1 MNLIQVQDRLK
12 DMPTQAIMS
21 YANGSNPDVPPYL
34 ALGELNRRKQME
46 QKHAE
51 APQGTVKDQIEQSVK
66 LAQAQKAAQAQG
78 QQKMTEA
85 MGSQQTP
92 VPGGTP
98 QPQEQP
104 ESGIAQLPTG
114 PMNFRDGGIVSFAD
128 NPNQPASENMPSDE
142 EERQRQARLRQVPE
156 KATSTAGDIARSLG
170 LSDLFNAFRE
180 KSAQANERDMQ
191 VSMAEEQ
198 LPGVAEPLR
207 GEERQRRIRTADTLY
222 RGSQPVPKLTQA
234 QLAEKA
240 AAFKLQGKPEVD
252 ESQLGSPV
260 NMMPPAPGGGA
271 GSVGPRPPSA
281 GGAGG
286 PSAGGRAPGGAPQA
300 GSPAQDDDLAMLR
313 KMRDELKAPT
323 PVDRDAE
330 RAAFAK
336 TNPYLNTPAGSK
348 LEELHARI
356 AQRDEEDRARFLK
369 NEEERKQGRLNRG
382 LLAGAEATRG
392 RGGIGALGSF
402 FMGYGKAGEAED
414 EAARTR
420 TDAQRAMERQ
430 QEVLRAEVMDKIESA
445 RRAEARG
452 DFAAAIQDKK
462 DAATASAQFAQN
474 KFNMQQHIATAAEAK
489 RHNMS
494 VEEYQRA
501 TLHYAKMSANK
512 GPEIQQ
518 NYKFILENSGLS
530 PEKAYEEAMRI
541 SRGGIADAA
550 LKSREM
556 HQAQTE
562 FQGDKTTASLITDVR
577 IAGSD
582 PVKRQKAT
590 DALNQHER
598 SFYARKGLPLPE
610 GSGGDTIDLS
620 KYGTPKIVKS

>member
-21 YANGSNPDVPPYL
+21 YANGSNPEVPPYL

-85 MGSQQTP
+85 MGGQQNP
-92 VPGGTP
+92 VPSGTP
-98 QPQEQP
+98 QPEGQP
-104 ESGIAQLPTG
+104 EAGIAQLPTG
-114 PMNFRDGGIVSFAD
+114 PMNFRDGGIVSFD
-128 NPNQPASENMPSDE
+128 GENASLVDQNMPSDE
-142 EERQRQARLRQVPE
+142 ESQFMKDLRKFGRDYFVETEEQKARRMEQQKTMAQGDPLKYFTQSASEYEKNKKARELAKQNVLPSDLDPSRYIPE
-156 KATSTAGDIARSLG
+156 STDRAPTSTADV
-170 LSDLFNAFRE
+170 NAVIGQAAGAQRGP
-180 KSAQANERDMQ
+180 SA
-191 VSMAEEQ
+191 
-198 LPGVAEPLR
+198 
-207 GEERQRRIRTADTLY
+207 
-222 RGSQPVPKLTQA
+222 
-234 QLAEKA
+234 
-240 AAFKLQGKPEVD
+240 
-252 ESQLGSPV
+252 
-260 NMMPPAPGGGA
+260 
-271 GSVGPRPPSA
+271 GPRPPSA

-286 PSAGGRAPGGAPQA
+286 PSAGGRAPSGAPQA
-300 GSPAQDDDLAMLR
+300 GAPAQDDDLAMLR

-323 PVDRDAE
+323 PIDRDAE

-348 LEELHARI
+348 LEELYTQI
-356 AQRDEEDRARFLK
+356 AKRDEEDRARFLK

-392 RGGIGALGSF
+392 QGGIGALGSF

-430 QEVLRAEVMDKIESA
+430 QEVLRAEVLDKIESA

-452 DFAAAIQDKK
+452 DFATAIQDKK

-474 KFNMQQHIATAAEAK
+474 KFTMQQHIATAAEAK

-494 VEEYQRA
+494 VEAYQQA
-501 TLHYAKMSANK
+501 QLQYAKAAANK
-512 GPEIQQ
+512 GPEIEQIY
-518 NYKFILENSGLS
+518 NFIRKNRDDLS
-530 PEKAYEEAMRI
+530 PAQAYAEAVSL
-541 SRGGIADAA
+541 SRSGIAGAKLDADIQHKA
-550 LKSREM
+550 EQEFAKDPLTPGLAQKVNMARLGKNKAEIKAAEDAY
-556 HQAQTE
+556 QAHKK
-562 FQGDKTTASLITDVR
+562 D
-577 IAGSD
+577 
-582 PVKRQKAT
+582 
-590 DALNQHER
+590 
-598 SFYARKGLPLPE
+598 FYKNKNLPLPE
-610 GSGGDTIDLS
+610 GSGGTAGDSTAGFSI
-620 KYGTPKIVKS
+620 KSERPTS

>member
-46 QKHAE
+46 QKQVQ

-85 MGSQQTP
+85 MGAQQSP

-104 ESGIAQLPTG
+104 EAGIAQLPTG
-114 PMNFRDGGIVSFAD
+114 PMNFRDGGIVSFA
-128 NPNQPASENMPSDE
+128 NE
-142 EERQRQARLRQVPE
+142 
-156 KATSTAGDIARSLG
+156 G
-170 LSDLFNAFRE
+170 L
-180 KSAQANERDMQ
+180 
-191 VSMAEEQ
+191 V
-198 LPGVAEPLR
+198 R
-207 GEERQRRIRTADTLY
+207 GEDEDFEAY
-222 RGSQPVPKLTQA
+222 RSRVLN
-234 QLAEKA
+234 AEKA
-240 AAFKLQGKPEVD
+240 AQTGRDNDEVMAQESARQKALQGREKFPISPFMKRPPDMPTPSYERLKALDASRYVPESTERASTSSD
-252 ESQLGSPV
+252 EVNAMISGSQLGQ
-260 NMMPPAPGGGA
+260 APSAQRGA
-271 GSVGPRPPSA
+271 SAGPRPSSSGGPSA
-281 GGAGG
+281 GGAGRAG
-286 PSAGGRAPGGAPQA
+286 GTGGGRAPGGAPQA
-300 GSPAQDDDLAMLR
+300 G
-313 KMRDELKAPT
+313 APT
-323 PVDRDAE
+323 PENMYDTLMKRSEARTASQPELPEDLRKKMAE
-330 RAAFAK
+330 YL
-336 TNPYLNTPAGSK
+336 PYLNTQPGSK
-348 LEELHARI
+348 LEEMHTRI
-356 AQRDEEDRARFLK
+356 LQRDEEDRARFLK

-382 LLAGAEATRG
+382 LMAGAEATRG
-392 RGGIGALGSF
+392 QGGIGALGSF
-402 FMGYGKAGEAED
+402 FMGFNKAGEAED
-414 EAARTR
+414 ESAKTR
-420 TDAQRAMERQ
+420 MDAQRKMERE
-430 QEVLRAEVMDKIESA
+430 QEVLRATALAGIEDA
-445 RRAEARG
+445 RRAGQEGRFKDQKEALAKVAEANNKL
-452 DFAAAIQDKK
+452 DENKL
-462 DAATASAQFAQN
+462 ATAVTITQAKEAQ
-474 KFNMQQHIATAAEAK
+474 

-501 TLHYAKMSANK
+501 TLHYAKMSASK
-512 GPEIQQ
+512 GPEIEQ
-518 NYKFILENSGLS
+518 NYKFILANSGLS
-530 PEKAYEEAMRI
+530 PAKAYEEAMRI

-562 FQGDKTTASLITDVR
+562 FQGDKTTASLIMDVKM
-577 IAGSD
+577 AGSD

-620 KYGTPKIVKS
+620 KFGTPEKVKG

>member
-1 MNLIQVQDRLK
+1 
-12 DMPTQAIMS
+12 
-21 YANGSNPDVPPYL
+21 
-34 ALGELNRRKQME
+34 ME
-46 QKHAE
+46 QKQVQ

-114 PMNFRDGGIVSFAD
+114 PMNFRDGGIVSFD
-128 NPNQPASENMPSDE
+128 GENASLVDQNMPSDE
-142 EERQRQARLRQVPE
+142 ESQFMKDLRKMLPGLSPQNLRLRGMQERAVPSQDALKRQAAGPVGYFSSSADEFARA
-156 KATSTAGDIARSLG
+156 KADALAAERNPQGSSATAASEL
-170 LSDLFNAFRE
+170 
-180 KSAQANERDMQ
+180 
-191 VSMAEEQ
+191 
-198 LPGVAEPLR
+198 
-207 GEERQRRIRTADTLY
+207 
-222 RGSQPVPKLTQA
+222 
-234 QLAEKA
+234 A
-240 AAFKLQGKPEVD
+240 AASAFENQGAPAKA
-252 ESQLGSPV
+252 L
-260 NMMPPAPGGGA
+260 PPTTQ
-271 GSVGPRPPSA
+271 RPPSS
-281 GGAGG
+281 G
-286 PSAGGRAPGGAPQA
+286 GGRAPGGAPSGAPQA
-300 GSPAQDDDLAMLR
+300 GTPTPENMYDTLMKRSEARTASQPELPEDLR
-313 KMRDELKAPT
+313 KKMGEYL
-323 PVDRDAE
+323 
-330 RAAFAK
+330 
-336 TNPYLNTPAGSK
+336 PYLNTQPGSK
-348 LEELHARI
+348 LEEMYAKI

-402 FMGYGKAGEAED
+402 FMGYGKAGEMED

-420 TDAQRAMERQ
+420 TDAQRKMERE
-430 QEVLRAEVMDKIESA
+430 QEVLRATVLGGIEDA
-445 RRAEARG
+445 RRAGQEGRFKDQKEALAKVAEANNKL
-452 DFAAAIQDKK
+452 DENKL
-462 DAATASAQFAQN
+462 ATAVALTQAKEAQ
-474 KFNMQQHIATAAEAK
+474 

-494 VEEYQRA
+494 VEAYQQA
-501 TLHYAKMSANK
+501 QLQYAKAAANK
-512 GPEIQQ
+512 GPEIEQ
-518 NYKFILENSGLS
+518 NYKFILANSGLS
-530 PEKAYEEAMRI
+530 PAKAYEEAMRI

-562 FQGDKTTASLITDVR
+562 FQGDKTTASLIMDVKM
-577 IAGSD
+577 AGSD

-610 GSGGDTIDLS
+610 GSGGTVADPYAKFT
-620 KYGTPKIVKS
+620 VK

>member
-46 QKHAE
+46 QKQVQ

-85 MGSQQTP
+85 MGAQQSP

-104 ESGIAQLPTG
+104 EAGIAQLPTG

-156 KATSTAGDIARSLG
+156 KATSPAGDILRSLG
-170 LSDLFNAFRE
+170 LADLAESFKSSQRDAGNKERSDQLSAAYDLRPGFFESLTPTERE
-180 KSAQANERDMQ
+180 RRNKAAGILLKGPQA
-191 VSMAEEQ
+191 
-198 LPGVAEPLR
+198 
-207 GEERQRRIRTADTLY
+207 
-222 RGSQPVPKLTQA
+222 VPKLSQA
-234 QLAEKA
+234 ELAAKA
-240 AAFKLQGKPEVD
+240 MAFKGKPEVD

-260 NMMPPAPGGGA
+260 NMLPPSVGGAGGGGGGGGA
-271 GSVGPRPPSA
+271 GRI
-281 GGAGG
+281 GGTG
-286 PSAGGRAPGGAPQA
+286 GGRAPGGAPQA
-300 GSPAQDDDLAMLR
+300 GGPAQDDDLAMLR

-336 TNPYLNTPAGSK
+336 TNPYLNTLPGSR
-348 LEELHARI
+348 LEEMHAKI

-382 LLAGAEATRG
+382 LMAGAEATRG
-392 RGGIGALGSF
+392 QGGLGALGSF
-402 FMGYGKAGEAED
+402 FMGFNKAGEAED
-414 EAARTR
+414 ESAKTR
-420 TDAQRAMERQ
+420 MDAQRAMERQ
-430 QEVLRAEVMDKIESA
+430 QEVLRAEVLDKIESA

-452 DFAAAIQDKK
+452 DFATAIQDKK
-462 DAATASAQFAQN
+462 DAATATAKLAETRFTY
-474 KFNMQQHIATAAEAK
+474 QQAITTAAEAK
-489 RHNMS
+489 RHNMTT
-494 VEEYQRA
+494 EQFQREQ
-501 TLHYAKMSANK
+501 LHYTRVAAEK
-512 GPEIQQ
+512 GPQIEQ
-518 NYKFILENSGLS
+518 NYNFIRKARPDLTPAQAYDQAVSLS
-530 PEKAYEEAMRI
+530 P
-541 SRGGIADAA
+541 GGIAGEK
-550 LKSREM
+550 LQSREM
-556 HQAQTE
+556 NEAEKEFAKDPLTSGLAQKVNMARFSE
-562 FQGDKTTASLITDVR
+562 NKAKIKLAEDEYEAHR
-577 IAGSD
+577 
-582 PVKRQKAT
+582 KR
-590 DALNQHER
+590 
-598 SFYARKGLPLPE
+598 FYKNKNLPLPE
-610 GSGGDTIDLS
+610 GSGGTAGDSTAGFIMKS
-620 KYGTPKIVKS
+620 VK

>member
-128 NPNQPASENMPSDE
+128 NQDQPVDQNMLSDE
-142 EERQRQARLRQVPE
+142 EKKRLADRDIQGIGKALVAAGYPIAALSDLIASPVNAVRRFTRNPLDKEPPPSLTPALDLRKRAMALDAPSDQAIAPDVDPRKYIPE
-156 KATSTAGDIARSLG
+156 DTKRAPTSTADVNAMIRGDMG
-170 LSDLFNAFRE
+170 
-180 KSAQANERDMQ
+180 AQ
-191 VSMAEEQ
+191 
-198 LPGVAEPLR
+198 R
-207 GEERQRRIRTADTLY
+207 G
-222 RGSQPVPKLTQA
+222 
-234 QLAEKA
+234 
-240 AAFKLQGKPEVD
+240 
-252 ESQLGSPV
+252 
-260 NMMPPAPGGGA
+260 
-271 GSVGPRPPSA
+271 PSA
-281 GGAGG
+281 GPRAPSSGDAGRAGG
-286 PSAGGRAPGGAPQA
+286 TGGGRAPGGAPQA
-300 GSPAQDDDLAMLR
+300 GAPAQDDDLAMLR

-323 PVDRDAE
+323 PIDRDAE

-452 DFAAAIQDKK
+452 DFASAIQDKK

-494 VEEYQRA
+494 VEAYQQA
-501 TLHYAKMSANK
+501 TLHYAKMSAEK
-512 GPEIQQ
+512 GPQIEQ
-518 NYKFILENSGLS
+518 NYNFIRKARPDLT
-530 PEKAYEEAMRI
+530 PAQAYEQAVQLTP
-541 SRGGIADAA
+541 GGIAGDR
-550 LKSREM
+550 LQSKEM
-556 HQAQTE
+556 HEAQSE
-562 FQGDKTTASLITDVR
+562 YKADPLTASLVMDVKL
-577 IAGSD
+577 AGSD
-582 PVKRQKAT
+582 QAKRKKAM
-590 DALNQHER
+590 DALNEHER
-598 SFYARKGLPLPE
+598 SFYTKKGLTLP
-610 GSGGDTIDLS
+610 GSGGNTGVDLS
-620 KYGTPKIVKS
+620 QFGTPQKVKG